1 MFDNK
6 QSMPMTFRLP
16 QSLVQEVETT
26 DQVPLRHRKLQLP
39 FTDTQVEYTSGSVGT
54 FIQQQVI
61 VGDHL
66 YVEQYFEPTEDI
78 ELQISVSHPMIL
90 LHGMIIGTLHLKYP
104 DGRMFPLSKKRAL
117 HCIPADF
124 HYTATLVKGQKY
136 HSIYVVPSV
145 ALLNELAVNYPQ
157 LSEPLKLLKANSHTH
172 LVLPY
177 RKFNGDARKELDK
190 MKSWALAGQSNPVYY
205 NSRIS
210 DFVISYLEDIHK
222 DGRMVSSLTR
232 QIDNFILQVEQHPE
246 KPVNVNLQAQL
257 MGLTARALENAFKAR
272 KGTTVIIYVQQQR
285 LLKAKQLIASTDT
298 SIAEIALEVGY
309 TDHSYFSRIFKRAT
323 GQTPNEYRR
332 QASNKQ
338 TH

>member
-6 QSMPMTFRLP
+6 KSMPMTFKLP
-16 QSLVQEVETT
+16 QSLVKGVATT

-39 FTDTQVEYTSGSVGT
+39 FSDTQVEYTSGSVGT

-78 ELQISVSHPMIL
+78 ELQISVTQPMLI
-90 LHGMIIGTLHLKYP
+90 LHGMITGTLHLKYP
-104 DGRMFPLSKKRAL
+104 DGRTFPLSKKRAL
-117 HCIPADF
+117 HYIPENF
-124 HYTATLVKGQKY
+124 RYTATIINGQKY
-136 HSIYVVPSV
+136 HSIYVVPAVS
-145 ALLNELAVNYPQ
+145 LLNELAVNYPQ
-157 LSEPLKLLKANSHTH
+157 LNEPLKLFKDNSPTH

-285 LLKAKQLIASTDT
+285 LLKAKQLIANTDT

-332 QASNKQ
+332 MNANSR
-338 TH
+338 TR

>member
-6 QSMPMTFRLP
+6 KSMPMKFKLP
-16 QSLVQEVETT
+16 QSLVKGVETT

-39 FTDTQVEYTSGSVGT
+39 FSDTQVEYTSGSVGS
-54 FIQQQVI
+54 FIQQQVV

-66 YVEQYFEPTEDI
+66 YVEQYFESTEDV
-78 ELQISVSHPMIL
+78 ELQISASKPML
-90 LHGMIIGTLHLKYP
+90 MLHGMIVGNLQLKYP
-104 DGRMFPLSKKRAL
+104 DGRMFSLSKKRAL
-117 HCIPADF
+117 HYIPANF
-124 HYTATLVKGQKY
+124 SYTATILAGQKY
-136 HSIYVVPSV
+136 HSIYVIPSV
-145 ALLNELAVNYPQ
+145 SLLNDLVGNYPQ
-157 LSEPLKLLKANSHTH
+157 LIEPLNLLRNNSDIH

-210 DFVISYLEDIHK
+210 DFVIGYLEDIHK

-232 QIDNFILQVEQHPE
+232 QIDNFIRQVEEHPE

-257 MGLTARALENAFKAR
+257 LGLTPRALENSFKAR

-285 LLKAKQLIASTDT
+285 LLKAKKLIASTNT
-298 SIAEIALEVGY
+298 SISEIALEVGY

-332 QASNKQ
+332 D
-338 TH
+338 HHHGL

>member
-1 MFDNK
+1 MFDK
-6 QSMPMTFRLP
+6 KKSMPMKFKLP
-16 QSLVQEVETT
+16 QSLVTEVETT

-39 FTDTQVEYTSGSVGT
+39 FTDTQVEYTSGSIGT

-78 ELQISVSHPMIL
+78 ELQISVTQPMLI
-90 LHGMIIGTLHLKYP
+90 LHGMIAGTLHLKYP
-104 DGRMFPLSKKRAL
+104 DGRMFTLSKKRAL
-117 HCIPADF
+117 HYIPADF
-124 HYTATLVKGQKY
+124 RYTATMVNGQKY
-136 HSIYVVPSV
+136 HSIYVVPAVS
-145 ALLNELAVNYPQ
+145 LLNQLATNYLQ
-157 LSEPLKLLKANSHTH
+157 LNEPLRLFRSDSTTH

-190 MKSWALAGQSNPVYY
+190 MKSWALSGQSNPVYY

-210 DFVISYLEDIHK
+210 DFVISYLEDIHR

-232 QIDNFILQVEQHPE
+232 QIDNFILQVEEHPE
-246 KPVNVNLQAQL
+246 KPINVNLQAQQ
-257 MGLTARALENAFKAR
+257 MGITARALENAFKAR

-285 LLKAKQLIASTDT
+285 LLKAKQLISSTDI

-323 GQTPNEYRR
+323 GQTPNEYR
-332 QASNKQ
+332 KQ
-338 TH
+338 TSDEQPH